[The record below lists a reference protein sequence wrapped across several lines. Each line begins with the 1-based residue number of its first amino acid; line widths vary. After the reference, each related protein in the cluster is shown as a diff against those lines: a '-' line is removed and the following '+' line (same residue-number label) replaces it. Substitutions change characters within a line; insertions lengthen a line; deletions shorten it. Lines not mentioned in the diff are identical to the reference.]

1 MARNSEGFD
10 PDVKLP
16 PELKVAHVRKA
27 IEYIE
32 RKRQNSLMCILGRQM
47 CLAHLSESSAY
58 VLFIP

>member
-1 MARNSEGFD
+1 VARNSEGFD

-32 RKRQNSLMCILGRQM
+32 RKRQNSFMKGARLEKAKAAGRT
-47 CLAHLSESSAY
+47 LSG
-58 VLFIP
+58 